1 MFEQLWRYAINPIA
15 HQVAESA
22 RMSLRRRAIRAMALL
37 CATFAAAMGIAWISW
52 TAFMWLARDND
63 PVLAAAIIGLV
74 LLSAALAT
82 ALFALKSDVSRPS
95 ANTPVAT
102 AGPHNV
108 QSNDEVAD
116 AIATA
121 EMILRGKA
129 SSGAIL
135 ALVAGVSLGAFT
147 GSESDTPRR

>member
-22 RMSLRRRAIRAMALL
+22 RISLRSLAIRAKALL
-37 CATFAAAMGIAWISW
+37 CATFAAAMGIAWLSW
-52 TAFMWLARDND
+52 TAFAWLSRNND

-74 LLSAALAT
+74 LLSTALAT
-82 ALFALKSDVSRPS
+82 ALFALKSNVSRPS

-108 QSNDEVAD
+108 QGNDEVAD

-121 EMILRGKA
+121 EMIFRGKA

-147 GSESDTPRR
+147 GSEFDTSRR

>member
-1 MFEQLWRYAINPIA
+1 MLEQLWRHAVNPIA
-15 HQVAESA
+15 HQMAVSA
-22 RMSLRRRAIRAMALL
+22 KISLRRLAIRATALL
-37 CATFAAAMGIAWISW
+37 CATFAAAMGIAWLSW
-52 TAFMWLARDND
+52 TAFAWLARDND

-74 LLSAALAT
+74 LLSTALAT
-82 ALFALKSDVSRPS
+82 ALYALKSGGHRHSGHTS
-95 ANTPVAT
+95 ITT
-102 AGPHNV
+102 ADPHAV
-108 QSNDEVAD
+108 QNKDEVAD

-147 GSESDTPRR
+147 ASGSDTSRR

>member
-1 MFEQLWRYAINPIA
+1 MFEQMWRYAIHPIA

-22 RMSLRRRAIRAMALL
+22 KVSLRRLAIRTMALL
-37 CATFAAAMGIAWISW
+37 CAVFTAAMGMAWLSW
-52 TAFMWLARDND
+52 TAFTWLARDND
-63 PVLAAAIIGLV
+63 PVLAAAIIGLA
-74 LLSAALAT
+74 LLSTALAT
-82 ALFALKSDVSRPS
+82 ALFALKSGVSRPS
-95 ANTPVAT
+95 ANTPVST

-147 GSESDTPRR
+147 ASESNTSRR